1 MVVCPQRR
9 TLSAYLDGE
18 LSSYL
23 TESIRSHLIHCPRCQ
38 TRLDRLRAVRQHLAQ
53 ADHPDDRYAK
63 ARVWVRI
70 REWSQQERRETVV
83 LWRRRIELPLP
94 LAVAVAVLFVLLGVA
109 LVFTVANQDM
119 RMMRIKTEPSGIT
132 EVQVAAP
139 IKDLEKILQYLEKQE
154 GKKETVIRLPENSE
168 FFVLG
173 EPVLLRAK
181 DVARSTF

>member
-1 MVVCPQRR
+1 VCPEYR

-18 LSSYL
+18 IPSHLV
-23 TESIRSHLIHCPRCQ
+23 ESIRSHLRRCSRCQ
-38 TRLDRLRAVRQHLAQ
+38 TRLERLKAVKQHLAQ
-53 ADHPDDRYAK
+53 ADHPDDRYAR
-63 ARVWVRI
+63 ARVWARI
-70 REWSQQERRETVV
+70 REWSHQERREKVV

-94 LAVAVAVLFVLLGVA
+94 LVAVAAGLFVLLGVA
-109 LVFTVANQDM
+109 LVFAVANQDM
-119 RMMRIKTEPSGIT
+119 RMMRITTEPSGIT

-139 IKDLEKILQYLEKQE
+139 IKDLEKILQYLENQE

-181 DVARSTF
+181 DMARSTF